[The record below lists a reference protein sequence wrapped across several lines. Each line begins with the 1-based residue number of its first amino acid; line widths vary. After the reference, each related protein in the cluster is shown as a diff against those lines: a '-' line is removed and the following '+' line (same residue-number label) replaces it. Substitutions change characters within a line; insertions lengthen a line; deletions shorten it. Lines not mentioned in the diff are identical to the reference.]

1 MFRKLIYLFS
11 LVLVLGLTSTAMAA
25 DFWWGGVRVSGLTEA
40 TGTRGDRCPVML
52 MFLE

>member
-11 LVLVLGLTSTAMAA
+11 LVSVLGLTSTAMAA
-25 DFWWGGVRVSGLTEA
+25 DFWWGGEGLWSD
-40 TGTRGDRCPVML
+40 GGHWNQGDRCPAML